1 MTSMNRSGNL
11 PKLPALALGVLMAL
25 ALAGCPGI
33 TKPLEKPVVELRGVS
48 VTSVSLSGIDAR
60 LAFSIT
66 NPNTVGLPLRA
77 IDWELA
83 IGGASAFRGRATLSH
98 DIPARGSAPVDVDV
112 HIGAAAAVDM
122 AARLSHGARD
132 YHLAGTLHFETGLG
146 GIAVSLD
153 TTGTL
158 TDAL

>member
-1 MTSMNRSGNL
+1 MRTSLVCGIL
-11 PKLPALALGVLMAL
+11 LAAL

-33 TKPLEKPVVELRGVS
+33 TKPLEKPTVELRGVA
-48 VTSVSLSGIDAR
+48 VTSVSLAGLDAR

-66 NPNTVGLPLRA
+66 NPNTIGLPLRA

-83 IGGASAFRGRATLSH
+83 IGGATPFRGRVTLSNN
-98 DIPARGSAPVDVDV
+98 IPARGSSPVDVDV

-122 AARLSHGARD
+122 ATRLNNGARD
-132 YHLAGTLHFETGLG
+132 YHLACTLHFETGLG
-146 GIAVSLD
+146 DIAVALD
-153 TTGTL
+153 TTGQL